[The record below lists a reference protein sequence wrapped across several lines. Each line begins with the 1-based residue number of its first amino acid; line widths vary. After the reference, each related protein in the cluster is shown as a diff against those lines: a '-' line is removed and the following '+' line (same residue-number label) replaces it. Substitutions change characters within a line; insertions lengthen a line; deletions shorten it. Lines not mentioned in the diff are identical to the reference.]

1 LKEEKEEKNSS
12 SIVHHQSVKG
22 IHGSVKKYTGR
33 YCEHCFA
40 EFQGKS
46 ATTYLIRHIH
56 SSHQNV
62 FRNSQK
68 QYLPIAIK
76 IASPVVQR
84 GLDEMKS
91 QTTGLQDYEIILNPR
106 LAEILKIS
114 GFNSVSPL
122 ATQKKKIEMKIIQK
136 VHDGDYVAVKLSDKL
151 NAFLIGRRKI
161 TRFYSY
167 EFQKNLYILLNE
179 GK

>member
-1 LKEEKEEKNSS
+1 MKKTKFLVKQKQYQLLLFYYSLYFCLGLNKRKFLKEEKEEKNSS

-62 FRNSQK
+62 FRNLQK

-106 LAEILKIS
+106 LAEILKLS
-114 GFNSVSPL
+114 GFNSVSSLP
-122 ATQKKKIEMKIIQK
+122 TQKK
-136 VHDGDYVAVKLSDKL
+136 
-151 NAFLIGRRKI
+151 
-161 TRFYSY
+161 T
-167 EFQKNLYILLNE
+167 
-179 GK
+179 